1 MKILAVCTG
10 SAEILPGKSY
20 KTGIF
25 KHPVETGVMIDREGL
40 IGDKICNRKHHG
52 GPDQAV
58 YALGSI
64 DLDWWSKELGD
75 DLEPGIFGENL
86 VIEGVDSR
94 KISVGDR
101 FETDTVELEVT
112 SARIPCATLA
122 ARMGDPA
129 FAKRFANAGRPGFY
143 CRVLK
148 DGVIQAGDTV
158 TCHAYSG
165 LPVLMPEML
174 DTFGKN
180 LSDEDRGRYL
190 AAPIHHKLRARLTSA

>member
-25 KHPVETGVMIDREGL
+25 KHPVEAGVMIDREGL

-64 DLDWWSKELGD
+64 DLDWWSKELGR
-75 DLEPGIFGENL
+75 DLGPGVFGENL
-86 VIEGVDSR
+86 VIEGADSR

-101 FETDTVELEVT
+101 FETDTVDLEVT

-122 ARMGDPA
+122 ARLDDPG
-129 FAKRFANAGRPGFY
+129 FARKFARAGRPGFY

-148 DGVIQAGDTV
+148 DGVIQAGDELSY
-158 TCHAYSG
+158 HPYSG
-165 LPVLMPEML
+165 EPVLMPEML
-174 DTFGKN
+174 ETYGKN
-180 LSDEDRGRYL
+180 LSDEDRVRYL
-190 AAPIHHKLRARLTSA
+190 AAPVHYKIRARLTSA